1 MERLKKDRPALVL
14 FIITLV
20 MLVVYIIGFGVL
32 FGTMDADVEAARQA
46 LANQGYD
53 QATIELTIRLS
64 VSALYFG
71 IVVACILLLFTVL
84 CGLRCS
90 LHGRWRIGAI
100 VFGVLLII
108 DGIWT
113 GTQSGS
119 TLVSFLNLG
128 IAITYLVSAV
138 MCKAEVVKTEPKTI
152 DVVEERDEN

>member
-1 MERLKKDRPALVL
+1 MERLKKNRPALVL

-20 MLVVYIIGFGVL
+20 MLVIYIIGFGIL
-32 FGTMDADVEAARQA
+32 LGTMDSNIESARQV

-53 QATIELTIRLS
+53 QATIELTIRLT

-84 CGLRCS
+84 CGIRCS
-90 LHGRWRIGAI
+90 LQGKWRIGAI

-113 GTQSGS
+113 GVQSGLA
-119 TLVSFLNLG
+119 LVSFLNLG
-128 IAITYLVSAV
+128 IAI
-138 MCKAEVVKTEPKTI
+138 MCKAEVVKKEQKTI
-152 DVVEERDEN
+152 EVVEERDENW